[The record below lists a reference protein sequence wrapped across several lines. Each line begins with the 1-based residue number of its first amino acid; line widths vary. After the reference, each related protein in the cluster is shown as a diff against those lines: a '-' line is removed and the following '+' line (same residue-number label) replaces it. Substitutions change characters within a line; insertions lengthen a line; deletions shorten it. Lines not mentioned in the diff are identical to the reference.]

1 MATVKRSRQRDAI
14 RSFLMS
20 RKDHPTAEVVYD
32 NVSKEFPN
40 ISLGTVYR
48 NLTFLVDNGMAM
60 KVPCSD
66 GSVHFDGNVNPH
78 YHFQCVN
85 CGKVM
90 DLNFDS
96 REVEKNFNEAAAKN
110 FDGTIRGNVTFP
122 IPCIIPAQIVVN
134 IFRRQGFGDS

>member
-110 FDGTIRGNVTFP
+110 FDGTIR
-122 IPCIIPAQIVVN
+122 
-134 IFRRQGFGDS
+134 

>member
-60 KVPCSD
+60 NTTI
-66 GSVHFDGNVNPH
+66 FNVSI
-78 YHFQCVN
+78 V
-85 CGKVM
+85 
-90 DLNFDS
+90 
-96 REVEKNFNEAAAKN
+96 AKLW
-110 FDGTIRGNVTFP
+110 I
-122 IPCIIPAQIVVN
+122 
-134 IFRRQGFGDS
+134 

>member
-1 MATVKRSRQRDAI
+1 
-14 RSFLMS
+14 MS
-20 RKDHPTAEVVYD
+20 SKDHPTAEVVYD

-110 FDGTIRGNVTFP
+110 FDGTIRGNVTFFYGECP
-122 IPCIIPAQIVVN
+122 ECI
-134 IFRRQGFGDS
+134 DK

>member
-66 GSVHFDGNVNPH
+66 GSTRCKG
-78 YHFQCVN
+78 QI
-85 CGKVM
+85 
-90 DLNFDS
+90 
-96 REVEKNFNEAAAKN
+96 FNAGCKGFA
-110 FDGTIRGNVTFP
+110 GR
-122 IPCIIPAQIVVN
+122 
-134 IFRRQGFGDS
+134 IF

>member
-1 MATVKRSRQRDAI
+1 
-14 RSFLMS
+14 MS

-48 NLTFLVDNGMAM
+48 NLTFLVNNGMAM
-60 KVPCSD
+60 KVPCSE
-66 GSVHFDGNVNPH
+66 GSAHFDGNVNPH

-110 FDGTIRGNVTFP
+110 FDCTIRVE
-122 IPCIIPAQIVVN
+122 
-134 IFRRQGFGDS
+134 DSCVFLSWLYCTIKIAL

>member
-1 MATVKRSRQRDAI
+1 MIIIIDFEGVKCMKYSKQREALLTLLRST
-14 RSFLMS
+14 RS
-20 RKDHPTAEVVYD
+20 HPSADWLYE
-32 NVSKEFPN
+32 NLRKEFPN

-110 FDGTIRGNVTFP
+110 FDGTIQGNVTFFYGECSE
-122 IPCIIPAQIVVN
+122 CI
-134 IFRRQGFGDS
+134 DK

>member
-78 YHFQCVN
+78 YHFQRQ
-85 CGKVM
+85 KP
-90 DLNFDS
+90 
-96 REVEKNFNEAAAKN
+96 EVWPQKQTWSAILMRKTAENNKK
-110 FDGTIRGNVTFP
+110 G
-122 IPCIIPAQIVVN
+122 
-134 IFRRQGFGDS
+134 

>member
-48 NLTFLVDNGMAM
+48 NLAQLAENGDILKISTSAN
-60 KVPCSD
+60 KE
-66 GSVHFDGNVNPH
+66 HFDGFVH
-78 YHFQCVN
+78 RHFHFVCNKCDKIYDIDLDGMDEIKNQAAEKLNADIEDYSLIFYGICEN
-85 CGKVM
+85 CSSK
-90 DLNFDS
+90 
-96 REVEKNFNEAAAKN
+96 KNN
-110 FDGTIRGNVTFP
+110 
-122 IPCIIPAQIVVN
+122 
-134 IFRRQGFGDS
+134 

>member
-66 GSVHFDGNVNPH
+66 GSVHFDGNEPTLPFSMCELWQS
-78 YHFQCVN
+78 Y
-85 CGKVM
+85 
-90 DLNFDS
+90 
-96 REVEKNFNEAAAKN
+96 
-110 FDGTIRGNVTFP
+110 
-122 IPCIIPAQIVVN
+122 
-134 IFRRQGFGDS
+134 GFEL

>member
-110 FDGTIRGNVTFP
+110 FDGTIQGNVTFFYGECP
-122 IPCIIPAQIVVN
+122 ECCLLYTSDAA
-134 IFRRQGFGDS
+134 DE

>member
-1 MATVKRSRQRDAI
+1 MATVRRSRQRDAI

-110 FDGTIRGNVTFP
+110 FDGTIRGNVTFFYGE
-122 IPCIIPAQIVVN
+122 CSECT
-134 IFRRQGFGDS
+134 DK

>member
-66 GSVHFDGNVNPH
+66 GSVHFDGNV
-78 YHFQCVN
+78 
-85 CGKVM
+85 M

-110 FDGTIRGNVTFP
+110 FDGTIQGNVTFFYGECP
-122 IPCIIPAQIVVN
+122 ECI
-134 IFRRQGFGDS
+134 DK